1 MLVRDMNQEECRELL
16 VRLGFG
22 RLGCASNN
30 QPYVVPIYFAY
41 ESNCLFGFSTAG
53 QKIDWMRTNPL
64 VCIDADEV
72 LGQDNWASVLVFGR
86 YEELLDNP
94 KYAARRLTAHSLL
107 EQSAGPAAGRRRGA
121 GAGRA
126 ARSWVPGCGCWRP
139 GPVTRTTRTTPSR
152 WRSRRCARGPAPG
165 DSG

>member
-30 QPYVVPIYFAY
+30 QPEVVPIYFAY

-72 LGQDNWASVLVFGR
+72 LGQDNWGQRPRIWPVRRTAGQSQVRCAAAYCSFTAGTKNVLV
-86 YEELLDNP
+86 
-94 KYAARRLTAHSLL
+94 
-107 EQSAGPAAGRRRGA
+107 
-121 GAGRA
+121 
-126 ARSWVPGCGCWRP
+126 
-139 GPVTRTTRTTPSR
+139 
-152 WRSRRCARGPAPG
+152 ARGDRDFTNTQCG
-165 DSG
+165 TSSCSDTLLHSY